1 MVFRGEGKV
10 KMRANRR
17 RCGSC
22 ADREFL
28 FRRRSLT
35 QEEEEYREAVAELDY
50 AKRKGHAQK
59 QNRKCRA

>member
-1 MVFRGEGKV
+1 VRI
-10 KMRANRR
+10 
-17 RCGSC
+17 GSC